1 MRSRLWRNSYGLHFV
16 QENRADIRQEF
27 EALKI
32 GKGYDHCWVVDGW
45 QPGKTVEGAV
55 ELKGAVS
62 GRKLV
67 VSSDQPGVQ
76 IYTGNWLAGCPE
88 NKSGRSYEDYEGV
101 AIEMQG
107 FPDAP
112 NKPAFPSQLL
122 KAGREL

>member
-1 MRSRLWRNSYGLHFV
+1 MTIAGSLT
-16 QENRADIRQEF
+16 
-27 EALKI
+27 
-32 GKGYDHCWVVDGW
+32 DGS
-45 QPGKTVEGAV
+45 PGKTVEGAV

-67 VSSDQPGVQ
+67 VSSDQPACRY
-76 IYTGNWLAGCPE
+76 IRATGLQDARRI
-88 NKSGRSYEDYEGV
+88 KSGRSYEDYEGV

-122 KAGREL
+122 KPERTMTAG